1 MPRPSVFPRPWC
13 PGRDG
18 EDPPEDP
25 KPTTPHRCQLL
36 LPHHLLLRLPSMASR
51 AAIAAA
57 LLFSARLA
65 LAPQSDGRGCL
76 YQQDQDPARKQSQC
90 SVQRRKEMDGS
101 KYRSKGY
108 TMINTGKKLPYVLL
122 LLLAFAATALSVVV
136 LHKVWERRAF
146 VGLLQERD
154 RQLVSLRI
162 QLHKEKAF
170 NKEMKR
176 KVEEMKATT
185 SSLSTQK
192 TDQKTKLR
200 GLETTI
206 TNLKKTQKELEA
218 ALMEKDSRINLMD
231 EAATNLKKAKKEL
244 EAALTE
250 KNSRIKQ
257 MEERATND
265 IKTQRELEATL
276 REKDGRIKQLEEKAT
291 NVNNIKKELETV
303 IREKDSHI
311 SQMEAKAKGSN
322 PDQMA
327 ALMEILQRKE
337 AELEEIKTK
346 FLGFEM
352 TKKAGKSTPVK
363 MNNASATPD
372 IMLAKTLTNSSSAIP
387 IKSEEKRSANTHIVE
402 SRNPKDRLLEE
413 KKSANTTVLGSGLP
427 KDRSL
432 EEKRSA
438 NTTVLGSNLPKDRPL
453 EEKRPAN
460 TTVLASSLPKDRSLE
475 EKGPANT
482 TVLVSSF
489 PKDRLL
495 EEKRPV
501 NTTVVQ
507 NPHPRKEEKRP
518 ANTIAVES
526 PHPKDKSL
534 EEKRS
539 VSATVAENSPP
550 KDRSLEEKQKI
561 VLATNKENDG
571 VQGNIDDFDEYL
583 DDIYGGSRSKKS
595 GSPRKN
601 KKSVTKNQV
610 DSLGDEL
617 DDFEQLWNSLDQD
630 SDRVR
635 YNRLLEKEHANA
647 AAHIKKKNNADGN
660 LEKISKDSLSDTTM
674 AHQKR
679 LWNGWL
685 VLLM

>member
-1 MPRPSVFPRPWC
+1 
-13 PGRDG
+13 
-18 EDPPEDP
+18 
-25 KPTTPHRCQLL
+25 
-36 LPHHLLLRLPSMASR
+36 
-51 AAIAAA
+51 
-57 LLFSARLA
+57 
-65 LAPQSDGRGCL
+65 
-76 YQQDQDPARKQSQC
+76 
-90 SVQRRKEMDGS
+90 MDGS

-108 TMINTGKKLPYVLL
+108 AMTNTGKKLPYVLL

-136 LHKVWERRAF
+136 LHKVRERRAF
-146 VGLLQERD
+146 AGLLHERD

-185 SSLSTQK
+185 SSLRTQK

-265 IKTQRELEATL
+265 MKTQRELEATL
-276 REKDGRIKQLEEKAT
+276 REKDTRIKQLEEKAT
-291 NVNNIKKELETV
+291 NVNNIKKELEAV

-352 TKKAGKSTPVK
+352 TNKAG
-363 MNNASATPD
+363 
-372 IMLAKTLTNSSSAIP
+372 
-387 IKSEEKRSANTHIVE
+387 AN
-402 SRNPKDRLLEE
+402 
-413 KKSANTTVLGSGLP
+413 
-427 KDRSL
+427 
-432 EEKRSA
+432 
-438 NTTVLGSNLPKDRPL
+438 
-453 EEKRPAN
+453 
-460 TTVLASSLPKDRSLE
+460 
-475 EKGPANT
+475 
-482 TVLVSSF
+482 
-489 PKDRLL
+489 
-495 EEKRPV
+495 
-501 NTTVVQ
+501 
-507 NPHPRKEEKRP
+507 
-518 ANTIAVES
+518 
-526 PHPKDKSL
+526 
-534 EEKRS
+534 
-539 VSATVAENSPP
+539 
-550 KDRSLEEKQKI
+550 
-561 VLATNKENDG
+561 
-571 VQGNIDDFDEYL
+571 
-583 DDIYGGSRSKKS
+583 
-595 GSPRKN
+595 
-601 KKSVTKNQV
+601 
-610 DSLGDEL
+610 
-617 DDFEQLWNSLDQD
+617 DQD

-635 YNRLLEKEHANA
+635 YNRLLEKENANA

-660 LEKISKDSLSDTTM
+660 LEKISKDNLSDTNHGTSKKAVERMAGAADVKPNINMPVNGDEIKQQNKKQRKKRSKSKKKKTADTM
-674 AHQKR
+674 GTNVSGEVAKQRAPDGTSISK
-679 LWNGWL
+679 
-685 VLLM
+685 